1 MNKKDK
7 PGTERHRD
15 QQRADRG
22 PVYHGQKDWD
32 LSEDEAPRESL
43 RDSAEKEATTNV
55 EEADEVI
62 ADPGT
67 RGAVFGKGGQGQVMR
82 DEHDRDAKQPKGD
95 THRETGRSPG
105 NRRK

>member
-1 MNKKDK
+1 MNKNDK

-15 QQRADRG
+15 QQRPDRG

-32 LSEDEAPRESL
+32 LSDEEAPREGL
-43 RDSAEKEATTNV
+43 RDDAEKEATTNV
-55 EEADEVI
+55 EEADEAI

-82 DEHDRDAKQPKGD
+82 DDEDRDSKKTKAGAHD
-95 THRETGRSPG
+95 ETGKSPG

>member
-1 MNKKDK
+1 MSNKDK

-15 QQRADRG
+15 QQRSDRG

-32 LSEDEAPRESL
+32 LSDEEAPRESL
-43 RDSAEKEATTNV
+43 RVDAETEATTNV
-55 EEADEVI
+55 EEADEAI
-62 ADPGT
+62 GDPGT

-82 DEHDRDAKQPKGD
+82 DEEDRDAKKTKASSHD
-95 THRETGRSPG
+95 ETGKSSG

>member
-1 MNKKDK
+1 MNEKDK

-32 LSEDEAPRESL
+32 LSDEEAARESL
-43 RDSAEKEATTNV
+43 RDEASKEATSNV

-82 DEHDRDAKQPKGD
+82 DEQNRDAKQTKGN
-95 THRETGRSPG
+95 THDEVGKSPG